1 MPCDRHLPFGSG
13 PGGRSAAANGASLS
27 GGLHGKIVDVL
38 GREISAGVHPPGS
51 VLRVEDL
58 EQRFGI
64 SRSVV
69 REVVRTLASI
79 RLVVGRQRIGIVVRP
94 RAEWNTFDPA
104 LIRWLLEVDRTNQV
118 RTLVELRTAVEPV
131 AAGAAAHRAE
141 AGQVEEL
148 TRLAGRM
155 RELAV
160 EGDLEGF
167 LEADVAFHS
176 LVLSASGNEMFAQL
190 HEVVREVLRWRTEQ
204 GLMPA
209 HPEPMAVDLHGE
221 IARCIGE
228 GNSARAEE
236 AARELVAESLHGTL
250 ALLESS
256 PEA

>member
-1 MPCDRHLPFGSG
+1 MSRACV
-13 PGGRSAAANGASLS
+13 AANGARLS

-38 GREISAGVHPPGS
+38 GREISSGTHPPGS

-94 RAEWNTFDPA
+94 REEWNTFDPM

-118 RTLVELRTAVEPV
+118 KTLVELRTAVEPV
-131 AAGAAAHRAE
+131 AAGAAAQRADAE
-141 AGQVEEL
+141 QVAEL
-148 TRLAGRM
+148 ARLATRM
-155 RELAV
+155 SELASA
-160 EGDLEGF
+160 GALEEF
-167 LEADVAFHS
+167 LDADVAFHS
-176 LVLSASGNEMFAQL
+176 LVLRSSGNEMFAQL

-209 HPEPMAVDLHGE
+209 RPEPMAIELHDE
-221 IARCIGE
+221 IARCIGR
-228 GNSARAEE
+228 GDGRRAEE
-236 AARELVAESLHGTL
+236 ATRELVAEALHGTL
-250 ALLESS
+250 ELLDAPS
-256 PEA
+256 EA